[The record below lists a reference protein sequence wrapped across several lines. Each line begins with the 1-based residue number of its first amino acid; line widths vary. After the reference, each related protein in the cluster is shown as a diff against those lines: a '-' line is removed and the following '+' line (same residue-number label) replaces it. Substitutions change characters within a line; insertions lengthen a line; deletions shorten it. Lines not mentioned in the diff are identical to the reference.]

1 MEEGHHDGR
10 YDLEVTPNLLGG
22 QFPNCSGE
30 PLGGCSAN
38 RKSQLALEKWFS
50 YDDDPVSDAQSS
62 DNTSE
67 SGGLSPLPVRG
78 SFFDQHVHTA
88 LSQKFGKAVYDALNF
103 GSIAQFVNSR
113 IEEGLEN
120 ASFFVTN
127 LAPIIEQF
135 QQWKQELPMV
145 EPFYAVKCN
154 PDPVILRLLASLGCN
169 FDCATMGEIDLVLNG
184 LGEELSF
191 GPRKIAST
199 SIVYANPAKMDNMIE
214 YAINNSVRMTV
225 FDGEDELYK
234 IAALGGQGKFDLLL
248 RLTTDDKDSICRF
261 SKKFGCPVDDAP
273 RLLEIAKSLD
283 LHVAGVSFHVG
294 SGCGDAGAYT
304 TALDHAMRVFQAA
317 DDLNMEPMSIIDIGG
332 GFPGDT
338 GGYGGPG
345 MPTFQNLA
353 AAIRA
358 GISSFAKSF
367 SRPLN
372 SVRFIAEPGR
382 YFVSASTAIATKIYA
397 RKGGNSDYQALYVDD
412 GVYGS
417 FNNVVYDHATP
428 VPQKLSVAVAK
439 ATGVKVQDDES
450 VIPTAVFGPTC
461 DGLDQMCNLDSTKLQ
476 RCAVGDWLVWENM
489 GAYTHTASYVF
500 NGYTHFPNRVY
511 VCNKFGNFEHA

>member
-1 MEEGHHDGR
+1 
-10 YDLEVTPNLLGG
+10 
-22 QFPNCSGE
+22 
-30 PLGGCSAN
+30 
-38 RKSQLALEKWFS
+38 
-50 YDDDPVSDAQSS
+50 
-62 DNTSE
+62 
-67 SGGLSPLPVRG
+67 
-78 SFFDQHVHTA
+78 
-88 LSQKFGKAVYDALNF
+88 
-103 GSIAQFVNSR
+103 
-113 IEEGLEN
+113 
-120 ASFFVTN
+120 
-127 LAPIIEQF
+127 
-135 QQWKQELPMV
+135 
-145 EPFYAVKCN
+145 
-154 PDPVILRLLASLGCN
+154 
-169 FDCATMGEIDLVLNG
+169 
-184 LGEELSF
+184 
-191 GPRKIAST
+191 
-199 SIVYANPAKMDNMIE
+199 
-214 YAINNSVRMTV
+214 
-225 FDGEDELYK
+225 
-234 IAALGGQGKFDLLL
+234 
-248 RLTTDDKDSICRF
+248 
-261 SKKFGCPVDDAP
+261 
-273 RLLEIAKSLD
+273 
-283 LHVAGVSFHVG
+283 
-294 SGCGDAGAYT
+294 
-304 TALDHAMRVFQAA
+304 MRVFQAA

-439 ATGVKVQDDES
+439 ATGVKVQEDES